1 MEPNVFNQIANQ
13 YDTEERIQ
21 LARRIL
27 EKLNPTLSLGTKKT
41 LLDFGCGTG
50 LLGIPL
56 TAQYKEV
63 VFVDDSAVMLEVLQS
78 KIKANGIENTKT
90 MAVGD
95 LAGSNVL
102 PVDEILLSLVLLH
115 IPETESAIQ
124 FLYRLIRPGG
134 KLFLVDFDKNEKV
147 SHPKVHNGFDQK
159 TLRELFLKIGFRN
172 VSSSTILE
180 EKKVFMNED
189 ASLFLL
195 VAEK

>member
-13 YDTEERIQ
+13 YDTAERIQ

-56 TAQYKEV
+56 TEHYQEV
-63 VFVDDSAVMLEVLQS
+63 IFVDDSTVMLEVLQS
-78 KIKANGIENTKT
+78 KIKANGIQNANT
-90 MAVGD
+90 MATGD
-95 LAGSNVL
+95 FTGSKVL

-115 IPETESAIQ
+115 IPDTEKILR
-124 FLYRLIRPGG
+124 FLYDLLKPGG
-134 KLFLVDFDKNEKV
+134 KLFVVDFDKNQKV
-147 SHPKVHNGFDQK
+147 SHPKVHNGFNQK
-159 TLRELFLKIGFRN
+159 DLQELFIKIGFRK

>member
-13 YDTEERIQ
+13 YDTEDRIQ

-27 EKLNPTLSLGTKKT
+27 ETLYPTLSLGQKKT

-56 TAQYKEV
+56 TAHYNEV
-63 VFVDDSAVMLEVLQS
+63 IFVDDSSVMLEVLQS
-78 KIKANGIENTKT
+78 KIKTNGILNAKT
-90 MAVGD
+90 MAVSD
-95 LAGSNVL
+95 LSGSKVL

-115 IPETESAIQ
+115 IPDTEKILR
-124 FLYRLIRPGG
+124 FLYGLLKPGG
-134 KLFLVDFDKNEKV
+134 KLFLVDFDKNERV
-147 SHPKVHNGFDQK
+147 SHPKVHNGFNQK
-159 TLRELFLKIGFRN
+159 NLQELMIKIGFRN
-172 VSSSTILE
+172 VSSSTVLE

-189 ASLFLL
+189 ASFFLL

>member
-13 YDTEERIQ
+13 YDTAERIQ

-27 EKLNPTLSLGTKKT
+27 KKLNPTLSLGTKIT
-41 LLDFGCGTG
+41 LIDFGCGTG

-56 TAQYKEV
+56 TEHYQEV
-63 VFVDDSAVMLEVLQS
+63 IFVDDSPVMLEVLQS
-78 KIKANGIENTKT
+78 KIKANGIQNAIIMTT
-90 MAVGD
+90 GD
-95 LAGSNVL
+95 LTGSKVL

-115 IPETESAIQ
+115 IPDTEKILR
-124 FLYRLIRPGG
+124 FLYGLLKPDG
-134 KLFLVDFDKNEKV
+134 KLFLVDFDKNQKV
-147 SHPKVHNGFDQK
+147 SHPKVHNGFNQK
-159 TLRELFLKIGFRN
+159 NLQELIIKIGFRN

-195 VAEK
+195 IAEK

>member
-13 YDTEERIQ
+13 YDTAERIQ

-56 TAQYKEV
+56 TEHYQEV
-63 VFVDDSAVMLEVLQS
+63 IFVDDSTVMLEVLKS
-78 KIKANGIENTKT
+78 KIKANGIQNANT
-90 MAVGD
+90 MATGD
-95 LAGSNVL
+95 LTGSKVL

-115 IPETESAIQ
+115 IPDTEKILR
-124 FLYRLIRPGG
+124 FLYDLLKPGG
-134 KLFLVDFDKNEKV
+134 KLFVVDFDKNQKV
-147 SHPKVHNGFDQK
+147 SHPKVHNGFNQK
-159 TLRELFLKIGFRN
+159 DLQELFIKIGFRK